1 MPHSYNKREGHKNFT
16 TGCIKK
22 TEQGRGDGEKLWWG
36 YSFKMP
42 TGEREG
48 VELTLVTNWQISRS
62 ADQQIKVRNW
72 QISALPIRLA
82 LRSEAQPGRAYLGL
96 STNQSS
102 NHITKVYN

>member
-48 VELTLVTNWQISRS
+48 VELTLV
-62 ADQQIKVRNW
+62 DLVKVTTIW